1 MSDKVYDPYGRWRG
15 KTVAFRMSGEE
26 ADLLDAKVRV
36 SGLTK
41 QDYLINRLLGW
52 EIKVYGNPK
61 VYRALKREMRAI
73 YEELLRIEAGQLMDD
88 DLLELIR
95 IVAITLDGMKEE
107 CEWN

>member
-15 KTVAFRMSGEE
+15 KTVAFRMSDEE

>member
-15 KTVAFRMSGEE
+15 KTVAFRMSDEE

-52 EIKVYGNPK
+52 EIKVYGNTK